1 MGSDYC
7 GRDAKICIDS
17 LMAISLKGKQVH
29 RSISTLIRN
38 SLEISKNF
46 LSYKFCWISR
56 DCNGAAHASVKLAG
70 SLLEGPFL
78 VITITSVLVMLIF
91 AGSIVL
97 ILFLRFFFF
106 FNESPDYQKKKT
118 WILVDDAWKINREV
132 CGKHAIQRHL
142 HNTKR
147 EDLTEST
154 GVVPAEYPPKVKL
167 ELLTTL
173 EC

>member
-1 MGSDYC
+1 MGSNYCGKMGSDYC

-17 LMAISLKGKQVH
+17 LVAISSKGKQVH

-78 VITITSVLVMLIF
+78 VISITSVLVMLIF
-91 AGSIVL
+91 VGSIVL
-97 ILFLRFFFF
+97 ILFLSFFFF
-106 FNESPDYQKKKT
+106 
-118 WILVDDAWKINREV
+118 L
-132 CGKHAIQRHL
+132 
-142 HNTKR
+142 
-147 EDLTEST
+147 
-154 GVVPAEYPPKVKL
+154 
-167 ELLTTL
+167 
-173 EC
+173 

>member
-1 MGSDYC
+1 MRDVRKMQSNNQFGYSWDRIIVEKWDRIIVE
-7 GRDAKICIDS
+7 GDAKICIDS
-17 LMAISLKGKQVH
+17 LVAISSKGKQVH

-78 VITITSVLVMLIF
+78 VISITPVLVMLIF

-97 ILFLRFFFF
+97 IL
-106 FNESPDYQKKKT
+106 
-118 WILVDDAWKINREV
+118 ILVEKATS
-132 CGKHAIQRHL
+132 
-142 HNTKR
+142 HNPTSLFYSNIKFTVAPVLYAR
-147 EDLTEST
+147 
-154 GVVPAEYPPKVKL
+154 VP
-167 ELLTTL
+167 
-173 EC
+173 